1 MRSAGF
7 EDAFPFISP
16 ELLSAGMVASNPN
29 MVGSVSCR
37 PADQHAY
44 PSTPDAPRPAKG
56 KPPFREGGSGKAP
69 YKAGGPGKGAPYKGG
84 PGKAYASRGDG
95 PRSGPG
101 GGFKGKPSGGGFK
114 GKPPRG
120 R

>member
-1 MRSAGF
+1 MEARRSTLA
-7 EDAFPFISP
+7 PR
-16 ELLSAGMVASNPN
+16 M
-29 MVGSVSCR
+29 GS
-37 PADQHAY
+37 
-44 PSTPDAPRPAKG
+44 DAPRPAKG